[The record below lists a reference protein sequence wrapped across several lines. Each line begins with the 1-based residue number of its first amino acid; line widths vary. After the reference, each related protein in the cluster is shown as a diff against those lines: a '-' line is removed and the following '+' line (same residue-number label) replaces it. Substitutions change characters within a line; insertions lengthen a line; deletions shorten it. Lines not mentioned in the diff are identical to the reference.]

1 MRRCS
6 SLLSLD
12 PLADECRSTIA
23 QNFAAD
29 LDSMFGLSD
38 GSSGVEN
45 LHKTVSEK
53 YDLYSTNSVSSLSKD
68 AD

>member
-53 YDLYSTNSVSSLSKD
+53 YDFSFANSTSSLVVD